1 MLEKITNQ
9 IFVEKKMKKMLKISK
24 ISFFLGIV
32 AVIAFPLF
40 SKNIKIEEKHLR
52 NTSLYSRKIDNI
64 KFSSYF
70 KTYFYE
76 PNYQDDIYNFCT
88 KIFYNTS
95 NIPYNQIFT
104 RNVISPRGRKQH
116 IIQINLIYDKIKNLE
131 NTKNTNFV
139 FYALLHYL
147 NDKKNIYWL
156 AKDIQINY
164 VTKELFDENPKECF
178 ELLTNGKYNK
188 LLEQGKYISAIYNF
202 DLSEIDLEK
211 LNTFLIKIVGINSEH
226 IDIDFYKMVVSN
238 FQANFNNMDFKITT
252 NEPVLSK
259 NVKDNILNFLNI
271 FNDIIKTYVKNA
283 DYKNKYIYI
292 IQDIIN
298 DYFFINNKITTN
310 NLLITNHFNSLL
322 IKTIGQSNYN
332 SRDRK
337 IKSCYNLLGT
347 IILMIKGMNTEE
359 IDIFRGL
366 YFYIL
371 SSPYQCIEYTY
382 LFILILMTLRGFFHL
397 IELIYH
403 NEYKFIW
410 NRGSDKVKNKE
421 EDITNVIYASR
432 IISGLFFMGIIY
444 IFFMINIEKSIE
456 VMNIQDL
463 VYNYYFM
470 IGNIFVNQIFVLT
483 VLSLSRSE
491 EKFIN
496 IILMYLQILNCWNF
510 VFINV
515 GIGLT
520 MTVIFMSMEF
530 IFLHLTLVK
539 HCIIKIGI
547 IGLVLFG
554 LLSWKELINT
564 MVNNYINFNNSV
576 YIMVTIGV
584 ILLTL
589 RIALFIVMMMNK
601 FIRHESWNFDEVI
614 DIEEI
619 NDDID
624 NDNNK
629 ENNNIKINKEENK
642 DDDNDQEII
651 EEENKDDD
659 SDKNIEIIKEDNN
672 EKNIE
677 LIKEDNEDDN
687 DKNIEI
693 VKEDNKD
700 DSDKN
705 IEIIKEEENIKNIEI
720 IKEDNEDDDNKNIEI
735 VKDDNE
741 DEDEKNIEI
750 VKDDDKDNIYSIEIV
765 KDEINDSDNNEEEKK
780 TEEK

>member
-9 IFVEKKMKKMLKISK
+9 IFMEKRIKKMLKISK
-24 ISFFLGIV
+24 ISFYLGIL
-32 AVIAFPLF
+32 AVIAFPLL

-52 NTSLYSRKIDNI
+52 NTSLYSRKIDNN
-64 KFSSYF
+64 KFSLYF

-76 PNYQDDIYNFCT
+76 PDYQDEIYNFCN
-88 KIFYNTS
+88 KIFQNTS

-104 RNVISPRGRKQH
+104 KNILSPRGKKQH
-116 IIQINLIYDKIKNLE
+116 LIQINLIYDKIKNFE

-139 FYALLHYL
+139 FYALIKYL
-147 NDKKNIYWL
+147 SDKNNIHWL

-164 VTKELFDENPKECF
+164 ITKELFDEKPKERY
-178 ELLTNGKYNK
+178 ELLTNAKHNER
-188 LLEQGKYISAIYNF
+188 LEQGKFISAIYNF

-226 IDIDFYKMVVSN
+226 VDIDFYKMVVTN

-259 NVKDNILNFLNI
+259 TVKKNILNVLNF
-271 FNDIIKTYVKNA
+271 FNDIIKNYFKNI

-298 DYFFINNKITTN
+298 DYFLINHKITTN
-310 NLLITNHFNSLL
+310 NLLITNRFNSLL
-322 IKTIGQSNYN
+322 IKTIGKASYN

-347 IILMIKGMNTEE
+347 LILMIKAMNTEE

-371 SSPYQCIEYTY
+371 TSPYQCIEYTY

-410 NRGSDKVKNKE
+410 TKGSEKFKKDE
-421 EDITNVIYASR
+421 EDKTNVIYTSR
-432 IISGLFFMGIIY
+432 IVSSLFFMGIIY
-444 IFFMINIEKSIE
+444 VFFMINIKKLNELINLK
-456 VMNIQDL
+456 V
-463 VYNYYFM
+463 VYSYYLM
-470 IGNIFVNQIFVLT
+470 IGNIFVNQIFILSILT
-483 VLSLSRSE
+483 LSKSE

-520 MTVIFMSMEF
+520 MTVIIMSLEF

-539 HCIIKIGI
+539 HCIIKIII
-547 IGLVLFG
+547 IGLILFG
-554 LLSWKELINT
+554 VMSWTELINT
-564 MVNNYINFNNSV
+564 MVNNYINFNNNV
-576 YIMVTIGV
+576 YIIITISV

-589 RIALFIVMMMNK
+589 RIALFIVMIMNK
-601 FIRHESWNFDEVI
+601 FIRHESWNIDEVI
-614 DIEEI
+614 DIDEI
-619 NDDID
+619 NDENDDDNTQKNINKEEID
-624 NDNNK
+624 DNDKYNNDNNK
-629 ENNNIKINKEENK
+629 EDKVIENIKEDI
-642 DDDNDQEII
+642 DDNKNEN
-651 EEENKDDD
+651 EEENK
-659 SDKNIEIIKEDNN
+659 I
-672 EKNIE
+672 
-677 LIKEDNEDDN
+677 
-687 DKNIEI
+687 
-693 VKEDNKD
+693 
-700 DSDKN
+700 
-705 IEIIKEEENIKNIEI
+705 
-720 IKEDNEDDDNKNIEI
+720 
-735 VKDDNE
+735 
-741 DEDEKNIEI
+741 
-750 VKDDDKDNIYSIEIV
+750 
-765 KDEINDSDNNEEEKK
+765 KDE
-780 TEEK
+780 

>member
-1 MLEKITNQ
+1 
-9 IFVEKKMKKMLKISK
+9 
-24 ISFFLGIV
+24 
-32 AVIAFPLF
+32 
-40 SKNIKIEEKHLR
+40 
-52 NTSLYSRKIDNI
+52 
-64 KFSSYF
+64 
-70 KTYFYE
+70 
-76 PNYQDDIYNFCT
+76 
-88 KIFYNTS
+88 
-95 NIPYNQIFT
+95 
-104 RNVISPRGRKQH
+104 
-116 IIQINLIYDKIKNLE
+116 
-131 NTKNTNFV
+131 
-139 FYALLHYL
+139 
-147 NDKKNIYWL
+147 
-156 AKDIQINY
+156 
-164 VTKELFDENPKECF
+164 
-178 ELLTNGKYNK
+178 
-188 LLEQGKYISAIYNF
+188 
-202 DLSEIDLEK
+202 
-211 LNTFLIKIVGINSEH
+211 
-226 IDIDFYKMVVSN
+226 
-238 FQANFNNMDFKITT
+238 
-252 NEPVLSK
+252 
-259 NVKDNILNFLNI
+259 
-271 FNDIIKTYVKNA
+271 
-283 DYKNKYIYI
+283 
-292 IQDIIN
+292 
-298 DYFFINNKITTN
+298 
-310 NLLITNHFNSLL
+310 
-322 IKTIGQSNYN
+322 
-332 SRDRK
+332 
-337 IKSCYNLLGT
+337 
-347 IILMIKGMNTEE
+347 
-359 IDIFRGL
+359 
-366 YFYIL
+366 
-371 SSPYQCIEYTY
+371 
-382 LFILILMTLRGFFHL
+382 MTLRGFFHL

-491 EKFIN
+491 ERFIN

-576 YIMVTIGV
+576 YIMVTISV

-601 FIRHESWNFDEVI
+601 YIRHESWNFDEVI

-619 NDDID
+619 SDD
-624 NDNNK
+624 NDNNNK
-629 ENNNIKINKEENK
+629 ENINIKINKEENK
-642 DDDNDQEII
+642 DDDNDKEII

-765 KDEINDSDNNEEEKK
+765 KDEINGSDNNEEEKK
-780 TEEK
+780 AEEK

>member
-1 MLEKITNQ
+1 
-9 IFVEKKMKKMLKISK
+9 
-24 ISFFLGIV
+24 
-32 AVIAFPLF
+32 
-40 SKNIKIEEKHLR
+40 
-52 NTSLYSRKIDNI
+52 
-64 KFSSYF
+64 
-70 KTYFYE
+70 
-76 PNYQDDIYNFCT
+76 
-88 KIFYNTS
+88 
-95 NIPYNQIFT
+95 
-104 RNVISPRGRKQH
+104 
-116 IIQINLIYDKIKNLE
+116 
-131 NTKNTNFV
+131 
-139 FYALLHYL
+139 
-147 NDKKNIYWL
+147 
-156 AKDIQINY
+156 
-164 VTKELFDENPKECF
+164 
-178 ELLTNGKYNK
+178 
-188 LLEQGKYISAIYNF
+188 
-202 DLSEIDLEK
+202 
-211 LNTFLIKIVGINSEH
+211 
-226 IDIDFYKMVVSN
+226 
-238 FQANFNNMDFKITT
+238 
-252 NEPVLSK
+252 
-259 NVKDNILNFLNI
+259 
-271 FNDIIKTYVKNA
+271 
-283 DYKNKYIYI
+283 
-292 IQDIIN
+292 
-298 DYFFINNKITTN
+298 
-310 NLLITNHFNSLL
+310 
-322 IKTIGQSNYN
+322 
-332 SRDRK
+332 
-337 IKSCYNLLGT
+337 
-347 IILMIKGMNTEE
+347 MIKGMNTEE

-491 EKFIN
+491 ERFIN

-576 YIMVTIGV
+576 YIMVTISV

-601 FIRHESWNFDEVI
+601 YIRHESWNFDEVI

-619 NDDID
+619 NDDND
-624 NDNNK
+624 NDYNK
-629 ENNNIKINKEENK
+629 ENINIKINKEENK
-642 DDDNDQEII
+642 DDDNDKEII

-677 LIKEDNEDDN
+677 LIKEDNEDDS

-705 IEIIKEEENIKNIEI
+705 IEIIKEEENVKNIEI

>member
-1 MLEKITNQ
+1 
-9 IFVEKKMKKMLKISK
+9 
-24 ISFFLGIV
+24 
-32 AVIAFPLF
+32 
-40 SKNIKIEEKHLR
+40 
-52 NTSLYSRKIDNI
+52 
-64 KFSSYF
+64 
-70 KTYFYE
+70 
-76 PNYQDDIYNFCT
+76 
-88 KIFYNTS
+88 
-95 NIPYNQIFT
+95 
-104 RNVISPRGRKQH
+104 
-116 IIQINLIYDKIKNLE
+116 
-131 NTKNTNFV
+131 
-139 FYALLHYL
+139 
-147 NDKKNIYWL
+147 
-156 AKDIQINY
+156 
-164 VTKELFDENPKECF
+164 
-178 ELLTNGKYNK
+178 
-188 LLEQGKYISAIYNF
+188 
-202 DLSEIDLEK
+202 
-211 LNTFLIKIVGINSEH
+211 
-226 IDIDFYKMVVSN
+226 
-238 FQANFNNMDFKITT
+238 
-252 NEPVLSK
+252 
-259 NVKDNILNFLNI
+259 
-271 FNDIIKTYVKNA
+271 
-283 DYKNKYIYI
+283 
-292 IQDIIN
+292 
-298 DYFFINNKITTN
+298 
-310 NLLITNHFNSLL
+310 
-322 IKTIGQSNYN
+322 
-332 SRDRK
+332 
-337 IKSCYNLLGT
+337 
-347 IILMIKGMNTEE
+347 
-359 IDIFRGL
+359 
-366 YFYIL
+366 
-371 SSPYQCIEYTY
+371 
-382 LFILILMTLRGFFHL
+382 
-397 IELIYH
+397 
-403 NEYKFIW
+403 
-410 NRGSDKVKNKE
+410 
-421 EDITNVIYASR
+421 
-432 IISGLFFMGIIY
+432 MGIIY
-444 IFFMINIEKSIE
+444 IFFMINIEKFIE
-456 VMNIQDL
+456 VMNTQDL

-491 EKFIN
+491 ERFIN

-539 HCIIKIGI
+539 YCIIKIGI

-554 LLSWKELINT
+554 IMSWKELITT

-576 YIMVTIGV
+576 YIMVTISV

-601 FIRHESWNFDEVI
+601 YIRHESWNFDEVI

-619 NDDID
+619 SDD

-642 DDDNDQEII
+642 DDDNDKEII

-720 IKEDNEDDDNKNIEI
+720 IKEDNKDDSDKNIEI

>member
-1 MLEKITNQ
+1 
-9 IFVEKKMKKMLKISK
+9 MKKMLKISK

-52 NTSLYSRKIDNI
+52 NTSLYSHKIDNS

-88 KIFYNTS
+88 KIFHNTS
-95 NIPYNQIFT
+95 NIPYNKIFT
-104 RNVISPRGRKQH
+104 RNIISPRGRKQH
-116 IIQINLIYDKIKNLE
+116 LIQINLIYDKIKNLE

-139 FYALLHYL
+139 FYALLQYL
-147 NDKKNIYWL
+147 NDKKNIHWL
-156 AKDIQINY
+156 AKDVQINY
-164 VTKELFDENPKECF
+164 VTKELFDENPQECF
-178 ELLTNGKYNK
+178 KLLTNGKYNEC
-188 LLEQGKYISAIYNF
+188 LEQGKYISAIYNF

-238 FQANFNNMDFKITT
+238 FQANFNNMDYKITT

-259 NVKDNILNFLNI
+259 NAKNNILNFLNI
-271 FNDIIKTYVKNA
+271 FNDIIQNYMKNA

-310 NLLITNHFNSLL
+310 NLLITNRFNSLL
-322 IKTIGQSNYN
+322 IKTLGQSNY
-332 SRDRK
+332 STRDRK
-337 IKSCYNLLGT
+337 IKSYYNLLGT
-347 IILMIKGMNTEE
+347 VILMIKGMNTEE

-410 NRGSDKVKNKE
+410 TKGSDKVKNDE
-421 EDITNVIYASR
+421 EDNNNVIYASR

-444 IFFMINIEKSIE
+444 VFFMINIEKFIYL
-456 VMNIQDL
+456 MNSKDL

-520 MTVIFMSMEF
+520 MTVIFMTMEF

-539 HCIIKIGI
+539 YCTIKIAI

-554 LLSWKELINT
+554 ILSWKELINS
-564 MVNNYINFNNSV
+564 MVNNYIKFNNSV
-576 YIMVTIGV
+576 YIMVTISV

-619 NDDID
+619 NDD
-624 NDNNK
+624 NDN
-629 ENNNIKINKEENK
+629 ENTK
-642 DDDNDQEII
+642 
-651 EEENKDDD
+651 
-659 SDKNIEIIKEDNN
+659 
-672 EKNIE
+672 EKN
-677 LIKEDNEDDN
+677 NP
-687 DKNIEI
+687 
-693 VKEDNKD
+693 
-700 DSDKN
+700 
-705 IEIIKEEENIKNIEI
+705 EIIKEE
-720 IKEDNEDDDNKNIEI
+720 NEDDDNKNIEI
-735 VKDDNE
+735 NKEDNKDNKDDDIKNIEIIREANEDDEIKKIEIIREDNE
-741 DEDEKNIEI
+741 DDNIKNIEI
-750 VKDDDKDNIYSIEIV
+750 VKEDDKDDDNKNIEITKEDNEDDNEKKIEIIKDENKDNVYSIEIV
-765 KDEINDSDNNEEEKK
+765 KDENEDDDNNEEEKNAK
-780 TEEK
+780 EK